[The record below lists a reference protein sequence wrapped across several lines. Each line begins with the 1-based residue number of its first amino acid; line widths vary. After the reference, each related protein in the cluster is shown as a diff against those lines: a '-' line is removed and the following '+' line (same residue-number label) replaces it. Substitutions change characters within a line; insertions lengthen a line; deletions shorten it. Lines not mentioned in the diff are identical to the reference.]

1 MKSFLNIAALTMA
14 TALLASVSFA
24 GGEGCT
30 EAMKSADGGK
40 SCCTK
45 MASGEAASCEK
56 SCEKTAKG
64 GGSEEGGKA
73 ALTGVGLGKTAPKM
87 AFKNVATGSEEP
99 LYDGSANATVVIF
112 WNQECP
118 YIVDVH
124 DRAAEFAKAYESKGV
139 RVVAIDAGVN
149 NKEESVKAA
158 AEKLPFPILVDNT
171 SMSAVAFGAKHT
183 PETYIFDKNGVMQY
197 HGAFDGGAKATEKK
211 YAADAVDAILAG
223 KTPETQTVKA
233 FGCSIKLSD
242 AAKKAV
248 KAEEGGK
255 KVLRDSQRKAAEA
268 AKTEEKKTEG

>member
-1 MKSFLNIAALTMA
+1 MKSFLNVAALTMA

-30 EAMKSADGGK
+30 DAMKSADGGK

-56 SCEKTAKG
+56 GCEKTAKG
-64 GGSEEGGKA
+64 GGSEEGGKEA
-73 ALTGVGLGKTAPKM
+73 VTGVGLGKTAPKM
-87 AFKNVATGSEEP
+87 AFKNVMTGTEEP

-124 DRAAEFAKAYESKGV
+124 DRAAAFAKAYEPKGV

-149 NKEESVKAA
+149 NKEESIKAA

-171 SMSAVAFGAKHT
+171 SMSAVTFGAKHT

-197 HGAFDGGAKATEKK
+197 HGAFDGGAKATEKT

-242 AAKKAV
+242 AAKKAM
-248 KAEEGGK
+248 KAEGGK
-255 KVLRDSQRKAAEA
+255 QMKLDGKRKAAEA
-268 AKTEEKKTEG
+268 APAEEKKTEG